1 MCLIECII
9 YKRLDS
15 ITQLF
20 AYNFLITLII
30 LNISGCLYSYF
41 SYLPLIYCKSLK
53 IIYKVKTK

>member
-1 MCLIECII
+1 MMYFIYKKKLKGGIMCLIECII

-30 LNISGCLYSYF
+30 LDISGCL
-41 SYLPLIYCKSLK
+41 
-53 IIYKVKTK
+53 